1 MNLFAIG
8 AEKNNAVHQV
18 NPAQPH
24 RPRSI
29 GNNDVSLRS
38 LSGIHRSG
46 SDYVITPDTS
56 AHTFDD
62 FAAGEELMDLG
73 RAAAE
78 AALPEIKER
87 VAKVY
92 CSIDESA
99 SR

>member
-1 MNLFAIG
+1 MPYGYLQIIG
-8 AEKNNAVHQV
+8 SKVYDSRLR
-18 NPAQPH
+18 PA
-24 RPRSI
+24 
-29 GNNDVSLRS
+29 
-38 LSGIHRSG
+38 GIHRSG

-92 CSIDESA
+92 RSIDDNA

>member
-1 MNLFAIG
+1 
-8 AEKNNAVHQV
+8 
-18 NPAQPH
+18 
-24 RPRSI
+24 
-29 GNNDVSLRS
+29 
-38 LSGIHRSG
+38 
-46 SDYVITPDTS
+46 VITPDTS

-92 CSIDESA
+92 RSIDDNA

>member
-1 MNLFAIG
+1 M
-8 AEKNNAVHQV
+8 
-18 NPAQPH
+18 
-24 RPRSI
+24 
-29 GNNDVSLRS
+29 NDVSLRS

-46 SDYVITPDTS
+46 SDYVITPDPS

-62 FAAGEELMDLG
+62 FAAGEELMDIG

-92 CSIDESA
+92 RSIDENA
-99 SR
+99 LR

>member
-1 MNLFAIG
+1 
-8 AEKNNAVHQV
+8 V
-18 NPAQPH
+18 
-24 RPRSI
+24 
-29 GNNDVSLRS
+29 NDVSLRS

-73 RAAAE
+73 REAAE

-87 VAKVY
+87 VAKSTIPSMECLHGKNFYFRVRLWFVD
-92 CSIDESA
+92 ILVDF
-99 SR
+99 